1 MAMNLAN
8 RIQTLRKQS
17 GMSQEALA
25 EKLGVTRQA
34 VSKWESEQSAPDMEN
49 IIAISDLFE
58 VSTDYLLKGEEHKNP
73 EQKTAFKIDLKN
85 EIPDLIIFV
94 SSILNI
100 IGVATGYNWMM
111 EFRDSRFAYS
121 FIFIFAATLLFA
133 VASRFF
139 DEKIKENKKR
149 WFVNINIWLYAAY
162 SWCFFEF
169 IGGHIPYITSAIIH
183 FVVCVVILVPFN
195 IRAGKEKNPNKKL
208 KRYIKTAVV
217 FSVIQVVIAL
227 CGIAAFIMFLAV
239 GEDVKTFVPA
249 LLFSVLYLAFGIKGI
264 IQNKALM

>member
-1 MAMNLAN
+1 MTLAN

-17 GMSQEALA
+17 GLSQEALA

-58 VSTDYLLKGEEHKNP
+58 VSTDYLLKGK
-73 EQKTAFKIDLKN
+73 EQETATAKSGLRIDSKN

-121 FIFIFAATLLFA
+121 FIFVFAATLLFA

-139 DEKIKENKKR
+139 DERVKENKKR

-195 IRAGKEKNPNKKL
+195 LKAGKEKNPNKKL
-208 KRYIKTAVV
+208 KRYVKTAVV

-227 CGIAAFIMFLAV
+227 CGIAAFVMFLAA

-249 LLFSVLYLAFGIKGI
+249 LLFSVIYLAFGIKGI
-264 IQNKALM
+264 IQTKQLL

>member
-1 MAMNLAN
+1 MIMTLAN
-8 RIQTLRKQS
+8 RIQTLRKQN

-34 VSKWESEQSAPDMEN
+34 VSKWESEQSVPDMEN

-58 VSTDYLLKGEEHKNP
+58 VSTDYLLKGK
-73 EQKTAFKIDLKN
+73 EQEITSGKSELKIDLKN

-94 SSILNI
+94 SSILNC

-111 EFRDSRFAYS
+111 AFRDSRFAYS
-121 FIFIFAATLLFA
+121 FIFVFAATLLFA

-139 DEKIKENKKR
+139 DEKIIENKKR

-183 FVVCVVILVPFN
+183 FVVCAVILVPFN
-195 IRAGKEKNPNKKL
+195 IKAGKEKHPNKKL

-227 CGIAAFIMFLAV
+227 CGIAAFIMFLAA

-249 LLFSVLYLAFGIKGI
+249 LMFSVLYLVFGIKGI
-264 IQNKALM
+264 IQNKSLM

>member
-1 MAMNLAN
+1 MNLAN

-58 VSTDYLLKGEEHKNP
+58 VSTDYLLKGEEYKNP
-73 EQKTAFKIDLKN
+73 EQKTAFVIDLKN
-85 EIPDLIIFV
+85 EIPDLIIFI
-94 SSILNI
+94 SSVLNI

-149 WFVNINIWLYAAY
+149 WFLNINIWLYAAY
-162 SWCFFEF
+162 SWCFLEF

-217 FSVIQVVIAL
+217 FSIIQVVIAL
-227 CGIAAFIMFLAV
+227 CGIAAFIMFLAA

-249 LLFSVLYLAFGIKGI
+249 LLFSVFYLAFGIKGI

>member
-1 MAMNLAN
+1 MNLAN
-8 RIQTLRKQS
+8 RIQVLRKQN

-34 VSKWESEQSAPDMEN
+34 VSKWESEQSVPDMEN

-58 VSTDYLLKGEEHKNP
+58 VSTDYLLKGK
-73 EQKTAFKIDLKN
+73 EQEISTGKSELKIDLKN
-85 EIPDLIIFV
+85 EIPDLVIFV
-94 SSILNI
+94 SSVLNI
-100 IGVATGYNWMM
+100 IGVATGYNWMKA
-111 EFRDSRFAYS
+111 FHDSRFAYS
-121 FIFIFAATLLFA
+121 FLFVFAATLLFA
-133 VASRFF
+133 VALRFF
-139 DEKIKENKKR
+139 DNKVKESKKR
-149 WFVNINIWLYAAY
+149 RFVNINIWLYAAY

-183 FVVCVVILVPFN
+183 FVVCAVILIPFN
-195 IRAGKEKNPNKKL
+195 IKAGKEKNPNKKL

-249 LLFSVLYLAFGIKGI
+249 LMFSVLYLAFGIKGI
-264 IQNKALM
+264 IQNKALL

>member
-1 MAMNLAN
+1 MNLAN
-8 RIQTLRKQS
+8 RIQVLRKQN

-34 VSKWESEQSAPDMEN
+34 VSKWESEQSVPDMEN

-58 VSTDYLLKGEEHKNP
+58 VSTDYLLKGK
-73 EQKTAFKIDLKN
+73 EQETATGKSELKVDLKH

-94 SSILNI
+94 SSILNV
-100 IGVATGYNWMM
+100 IGVVTGYNWMKA
-111 EFRDSRFAYS
+111 FHDSRFAYS
-121 FIFIFAATLLFA
+121 FIFIFSATLLFA
-133 VASRFF
+133 IASRFF
-139 DEKIKENKKR
+139 GGKVKESKKR

-195 IRAGKEKNPNKKL
+195 IRAGKEKNPNTKL

-217 FSVIQVVIAL
+217 FSVVQVVIAL

-239 GEDVKTFVPA
+239 GEDVKTFLPA
-249 LLFSVLYLAFGIKGI
+249 LLFSVLYLLFGIKGI

>member
-1 MAMNLAN
+1 MNLAN

-58 VSTDYLLKGEEHKNP
+58 VSTDYLLKGK
-73 EQKTAFKIDLKN
+73 EQETATAKSGLIIDLKN

-121 FIFIFAATLLFA
+121 FIFVFAATLLFA
-133 VASRFF
+133 VA
-139 DEKIKENKKR
+139 
-149 WFVNINIWLYAAY
+149 
-162 SWCFFEF
+162 
-169 IGGHIPYITSAIIH
+169 
-183 FVVCVVILVPFN
+183 
-195 IRAGKEKNPNKKL
+195 
-208 KRYIKTAVV
+208 
-217 FSVIQVVIAL
+217 
-227 CGIAAFIMFLAV
+227 
-239 GEDVKTFVPA
+239 
-249 LLFSVLYLAFGIKGI
+249 
-264 IQNKALM
+264 

>member
-1 MAMNLAN
+1 MNLAN
-8 RIQTLRKQS
+8 RIQALRKQN

-34 VSKWESEQSAPDMEN
+34 VSKWESEQSLPDMEN

-58 VSTDYLLKGEEHKNP
+58 VSTDYLLKGKEYKNVSDKSTL
-73 EQKTAFKIDLKN
+73 EIKLKN
-85 EIPDLIIFV
+85 EIPDLIIFI
-94 SSILNI
+94 SSVLNV

-111 EFRDSRFAYS
+111 EFRDSRFAPS
-121 FIFIFAATLLFA
+121 FIFVFAATLLY
-133 VASRFF
+133 VIASRFF
-139 DEKIKENKKR
+139 DEKVKENKRR

-162 SWCFFEF
+162 SWCWFEF
-169 IGGHIPYITSAIIH
+169 IGGNIPYITSAIIH
-183 FVVCVVILVPFN
+183 FVVCAVILVPFN
-195 IRAGKEKNPNKKL
+195 LKAGKEKNPNKKL

-217 FSVIQVVIAL
+217 FSAIQVVIAL
-227 CGIAAFIMFLAV
+227 CGIAAFIMFLVA

-264 IQNKALM
+264 IQNKQLL

>member
-1 MAMNLAN
+1 MIMTLAN
-8 RIQTLRKQS
+8 RIQALRKQN
-17 GMSQEALA
+17 GLSQEALA

-58 VSTDYLLKGEEHKNP
+58 VSTDYLLKGEDFKLP
-73 EQKTAFKIDLKN
+73 EQKAGLSLDLKN
-85 EIPDLIIFV
+85 EIPDIVILI
-94 SSILNI
+94 SSILNC
-100 IGVATGYNWMM
+100 IGVATGYNWMKA
-111 EFRDSRFAYS
+111 FRDSRFAYS
-121 FIFIFAATLLFA
+121 FIFVFAATLLFA

-139 DEKIKENKKR
+139 DGKIKESKKR

-169 IGGHIPYITSAIIH
+169 IGGHIPYITSAVIH
-183 FVVCVVILVPFN
+183 FVVCAVILVPFN
-195 IRAGKEKNPNKKL
+195 IKAGKEKNPNKKL
-208 KRYIKTAVV
+208 KRYIKIAVA
-217 FSVIQVVIAL
+217 FSVVQVVIAL
-227 CGIAAFIMFLAV
+227 CGVAAFIMFLVA

-264 IQNKALM
+264 IQNKSLI

>member
-1 MAMNLAN
+1 MIMNLAN
-8 RIQTLRKQS
+8 RIQTLRKQN

-34 VSKWESEQSAPDMEN
+34 VSKWESEQSVPDMEN

-58 VSTDYLLKGEEHKNP
+58 VSTDYLLKGK
-73 EQKTAFKIDLKN
+73 EQEITSGKSELKIDLKN

-94 SSILNI
+94 SSILNC

-111 EFRDSRFAYS
+111 AFRDSRFAYS
-121 FIFIFAATLLFA
+121 FIFVFAATLLFA

-139 DEKIKENKKR
+139 DEKIIENKKR

-183 FVVCVVILVPFN
+183 FVVCAVILVPFN
-195 IRAGKEKNPNKKL
+195 IKAGKENHPNKKL

-249 LLFSVLYLAFGIKGI
+249 LMFSVLYLAFGIKGI
-264 IQNKALM
+264 IQTKQLL

>member
-1 MAMNLAN
+1 MNLAN
-8 RIQTLRKQS
+8 RIQNLRKQN

-25 EKLGVTRQA
+25 ERIGVTRQA

-58 VSTDYLLKGEEHKNP
+58 VSTDYLLKGEEHKTT
-73 EQKTAFKIDLKN
+73 ERKSAFEIDLKSQ
-85 EIPDLIIFV
+85 IPDLVIFV
-94 SSILNI
+94 SSILNV

-111 EFRDSRFAYS
+111 RFRDARSAYS
-121 FIFIFAATLLFA
+121 FIFVFAAALLFA

-139 DEKIKENKKR
+139 DEKIKESKKR
-149 WFVNINIWLYAAY
+149 WFININIWFYAAY

-169 IGGHIPYITSAIIH
+169 ICGGNIPYITSAIIH
-183 FVVCVVILVPFN
+183 FVVCVVILVPLN
-195 IRAGKEKNPNKKL
+195 LRAGKEKNPSQKL
-208 KRYIKTAVV
+208 KRYIKIAVA
-217 FSVIQVVIAL
+217 FSVVQVVIAL
-227 CGIAAFIMFLAV
+227 CGIAAFVMFLVA

-249 LLFSVLYLAFGIKGI
+249 LLFSVLYLVFGIKGI